1 MPVSSLLTRWKGI
14 LNPPEPRFWNETYR
28 LLGLFERYRDQD
40 DYQNATAAFGALA
53 RYRFDEMKSR
63 EGYDPGKRSIVS
75 VFQPKSGGTFLHNRL
90 LQLGYQEFWWMYP
103 HRHCHSMTYSSD
115 EALYYYLSGG
125 CACHSHAR
133 PDPNILAAFDRAG
146 VDKIWLHLRNPAEAV
161 VSGFHHYLGEG
172 HGGGPVGAERR
183 EEAVSEAHKQGIVE
197 GVDASAF
204 ALDGIGFYVKWVADW
219 LSFAEAHPGL
229 VVISYYDELAD
240 LQSMMNRVFAEF
252 GVENIGAVPTNVT
265 SRDRYRAKR
274 STDWRDEMSAEAAE
288 WIDMRVRAELQRFEA
303 FPRLWHEAL

>member
-1 MPVSSLLTRWKGI
+1 MPISSPKQNRGEGFRHPTQ
-14 LNPPEPRFWNETYR
+14 PRFWNETHR
-28 LLGLFERYRDQD
+28 LLGLFERYREAD

-53 RYRFDEMKSR
+53 RYRFDEMTR
-63 EGYDPGKRSIVS
+63 RGGYDPGKPSIVS
-75 VFQPKSGGTFLHNRL
+75 IFQPKSGGTFLHNRL

-115 EALYYYLSGG
+115 EALGYYLSGG

-146 VDKIWLHLRNPAEAV
+146 VDKIWLHLRNPAEAA

-172 HGGGPVGAERR
+172 HGRGEVGAERR
-183 EEAVSEAHKQGIVE
+183 EEALGEAHKQGVVE

-204 ALDGIGFYVKWVADW
+204 ALDCITFYVKWVADW

-240 LQSMMNRVFAEF
+240 LQTMMNRVFAEF
-252 GVENIGAVPTNVT
+252 GVADIGVVPTAVT
-265 SRDRYRAKR
+265 SRDRYRTKR
-274 STDWRDEMSAEAAE
+274 ARDWRDEMSAEASE
-288 WIDMRVRAELQRFEA
+288 WIEMRVRAELQRFEA
-303 FPRLWHEAL
+303 FPKIWH